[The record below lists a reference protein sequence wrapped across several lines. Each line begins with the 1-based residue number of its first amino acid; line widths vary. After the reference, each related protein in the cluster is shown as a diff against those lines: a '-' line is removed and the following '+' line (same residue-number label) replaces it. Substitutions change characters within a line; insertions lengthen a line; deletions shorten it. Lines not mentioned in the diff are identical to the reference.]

1 MVIKKLCTDW
11 QSSGIELGDVV
22 LLHSSV
28 KRTLQKNRKIVSAKI
43 SIDDILD
50 SFLEAIGSKGTL
62 LIPLFNFGFASGEV
76 FSYHDT
82 QSQMGKLTEVARRRQ
97 GAVRTGHPIYSFAAI
112 GNLSRDFE
120 SVDNFSGYGK
130 DSPFGLLTQLDGKI
144 ATLNVP
150 DNQCMTFY
158 HHVEEMCSVDYRYHK
173 TFTGPYIDKKGVMTN
188 RTYGL
193 FVRNLDRGVVTNVT
207 GMEDLLW
214 KKGLCKGYR
223 FDQGTGLK
231 VVNARDVFSE
241 TADVIRKN
249 QAHGLLYKIE
259 K

>member
-1 MVIKKLCTDW
+1 M
-11 QSSGIELGDVV
+11 GDVV

-28 KRTLQKNRKIVSAKI
+28 KRTLQKYSEIGSAKI
-43 SIDDILD
+43 SVNDILD

-62 LIPLFNFGFASGEV
+62 LIPLFNFGFASGDI
-76 FSYHDT
+76 FDYRNT
-82 QSQMGKLTEVARRRQ
+82 QSQMGKLTEVARLRHD
-97 GAVRTGHPIYSFAAI
+97 AIRTGHPIYSFAVI

-120 SVDNFSGYGK
+120 AVDNFSGYGE
-130 DSPFGLLTQLDGKI
+130 DSPFGILTQLDGKI

-150 DNQCMTFY
+150 DNQCMTYY

-173 TFTGPYIDKKGVMTN
+173 TFTGPYIDKNGVMTN

-193 FVRNLDRGVVTNVT
+193 FVRNLVRGVVTNVT
-207 GMEDLLW
+207 AMEDLLW
-214 KKGLCKGYR
+214 TKGLCKGYR

-231 VVNARDVFSE
+231 VAKTRDIFSA
-241 TADVIRKN
+241 TAEVIKKN
-249 QAHGLLYKIE
+249 QALGLLYDIE